1 MEILTRD
8 VEETYALGRR
18 IGAQAEANQFIAL
31 HGDLGAGKTH
41 LVRGIAEGA
50 RVATPGLVSSPTYVI
65 CNIYPRD
72 PHDAKSRAVF
82 HLDAYRTNGEEDFTS
97 LGFDDIL
104 GQDAIVVVEW
114 AARIPEL
121 LPPDHLAIAIA
132 VEAENERRFAFTA
145 TGPQSARL
153 LARIAGGGDTGP

>member
-1 MEILTRD
+1 MTIVTHS

-18 IGAQAEANQFIAL
+18 LGAAAEGNQFVAL

-50 RVATPGLVSSPTYVI
+50 KVADVGLVSSPTYVI

-72 PHDAKSRAVF
+72 PHDPASRVVF

-97 LGFDDIL
+97 LGFEEL
-104 GQDAIVVVEW
+104 MQQEGIVVVEW
-114 AARIPEL
+114 AAKIAEL
-121 LPPDHLAIAIA
+121 LPTDHLAILIEP
-132 VEAENERRFAFTA
+132 VDETTREFRFTA
-145 TGPQSARL
+145 TGPKSARL
-153 LARIAGGGDTGP
+153 LEQVGGG